1 MRTITVNGQPVNEE
15 IKSYDY
21 NLGAFVRVVV
31 GTGSIVN
38 GSFVFTAPQQY
49 DTVMIQNEEG
59 LTNSMTGEV
68 IKPAITDLTQFETE
82 FPDGAFTI
90 NDLWRYVDAVRA
102 RR

>member
-1 MRTITVNGQPVNEE
+1 MRTVIINGQSVNEE

-21 NLGAFVRVVV
+21 NIGAFVRVVV
-31 GTGSIVN
+31 GTGSIVD
-38 GSFVFTAPQQY
+38 GVFVFTAPQQY
-49 DTVMIQNEEG
+49 DTVMIQNEDG

-82 FPDGAFTI
+82 FPDGAFTMQ
-90 NDLWRYVDAVRA
+90 DLWRYVDAVRA